1 MAADYINLGF
11 EQFATAAGIYAATN
25 PL

>member
-1 MAADYINLGF
+1 MAAGEVKCKLWF
-11 EQFATAAGIYAATN
+11 QALAVGIYAATN